1 MSAGSCEASAFAAN
15 GFKSTGIAFP
25 LGNWH
30 NATTSIQDPSGS
42 IGVEY
47 ISLMDYINGIKL
59 IEISARSV
67 SSVSE
72 SLNRRLRHV
81 PEDYRMRLSVEG

>member
-42 IGVEY
+42 ISVEY

-81 PEDYRMRLSVEG
+81 PDDYRMRLNVEG